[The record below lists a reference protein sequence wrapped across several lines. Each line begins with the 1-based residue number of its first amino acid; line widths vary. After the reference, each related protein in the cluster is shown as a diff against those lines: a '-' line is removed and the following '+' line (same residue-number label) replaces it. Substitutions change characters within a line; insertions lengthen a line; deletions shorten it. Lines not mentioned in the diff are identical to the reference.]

1 MTPAQSLRSAF
12 TALLDALPPSA
23 DLQIRLA
30 AIRQRLSA
38 EPDNNQVNELL
49 GDITAI
55 ITHTRATAE
64 EDRRNWE
71 IFLIQLTLRLQQME
85 KIFPTNIPAGDA
97 PAPERLNLLR
107 NTVREISQQV
117 TEWRQLLAQQGVQA
131 LSDPLTGIANRMAF
145 EQRLRQEYA
154 RWKRYASPL
163 VVQYWSVDEFESI
176 TQKHGR
182 QAADMALV
190 LVARIMTSSLR
201 ETDYIA
207 RYENETF
214 AVLLPETMLDRA
226 HVVAERLRSKIAG
239 SRFHHQ
245 GEPVSV
251 MISCGYAALEEGDT
265 VPQLFQRLHEALA
278 RARTAG
284 SGGYSAG

>member
-1 MTPAQSLRSAF
+1 MIPAQSLRSAF
-12 TALLDALPPSA
+12 TALLDALPPSD

-38 EPDNNQVNELL
+38 EPDNNQINELL

-55 ITHTRATAE
+55 VTHTRSTVE

-71 IFLIQLTLRLQQME
+71 IFLLQLTLRLQQME
-85 KIFPTNIPAGDA
+85 KILPANIPAGDA
-97 PAPERLNLLR
+97 PAPERLNLLH
-107 NTVREISQQV
+107 NTVREIAQQV

-131 LSDPLTGIANRMAF
+131 MSDPLTGIANRLAF

-176 TQKHGR
+176 RQKHGR

-214 AVLLPETMLDRA
+214 AVLLPETMLDQA
-226 HVVAERLRSKIAG
+226 HAVAERLRSKVEG

-265 VPQLFQRLHEALA
+265 VPQLFQRLHEALV
-278 RARTAG
+278 RAHGTG

>member
-1 MTPAQSLRSAF
+1 
-12 TALLDALPPSA
+12 
-23 DLQIRLA
+23 
-30 AIRQRLSA
+30 
-38 EPDNNQVNELL
+38 
-49 GDITAI
+49 
-55 ITHTRATAE
+55 
-64 EDRRNWE
+64 
-71 IFLIQLTLRLQQME
+71 ME
-85 KIFPTNIPAGDA
+85 KILPANIQAGDA
-97 PAPERLNLLR
+97 PSPELLNPLR
-107 NTVREISQQV
+107 SMVREIAQQAA
-117 TEWRQLLAQQGVQA
+117 EWRQLLAQQGVQA

-176 TQKHGR
+176 RQNHGR
-182 QAADMALV
+182 QAADMVLM

-214 AVLLPETMLDRA
+214 AVLLPETTLDHA
-226 HVVAERLRSKIAG
+226 HVVAERLRSKVAG

-251 MISCGYAALEEGDT
+251 MISCGYVALEEGDT

-278 RARTAG
+278 RARASG